1 MTLQGGWREVPSDST
16 RHHRLDSPHSTLQ
29 LYTPPSTL
37 SLYAQHATLHTLHPT
52 LHPPHSTLH
61 NLHTF
66 TPYTRHS
73 TLHPPHYT
81 FTPSHLHTFTPY
93 TRHSTLHLHTSHLT
107 PDTPPSTLHTS
118 HLTPDTPPS
127 TLHTPP
133 FRLHT
138 PRSTLYTSH
147 SPLHTPNSKLYTAQ
161 CTLYTRH
168 STHCTPPLRTPQSK
182 STMVR
187 YQRKTLQA
195 CCNNFFRN
203 LRVFAFG
210 FAGWIRFLTC
220 KDFSQAIRWSC
231 LHRFALLQLQLL
243 VARAVQNSEWVNWC
257 ELNEFVLKLA
267 NAL

>member
-1 MTLQGGWREVPSDST
+1 MPSDST

-29 LYTPPSTL
+29 LYTPPSTP
-37 SLYAQHATLHTLHPT
+37 SLYAQHATLHALHPT
-52 LHPPHSTLH
+52 LHPPHST
-61 NLHTF
+61 
-66 TPYTRHS
+66 
-73 TLHPPHYT
+73 T

-93 TRHSTLHLHTSHLT
+93 TRQCALHTPHSTLHNLHTFTPSHLHTFT
-107 PDTPPSTLHTS
+107 PSHLHTFTPS
-118 HLTPDTPPS
+118 H
-127 TLHTPP
+127 LHTPHS
-133 FRLHT
+133 RLHT

-203 LRVFAFG
+203 LRVLHPGLRVGSG
-210 FAGWIRFLTC
+210 FLHAKTFQKQSGEVVCTALHC
-220 KDFSQAIRWSC
+220 CSC
-231 LHRFALLQLQLL
+231 NSLLP
-243 VARAVQNSEWVNWC
+243 EPYKT
-257 ELNEFVLKLA
+257 LNE
-267 NAL
+267 